1 VTVRFK
7 DLCADAADPARVA
20 AFWAE
25 LLGMRAAPRADGVV
39 ALLRDETPWLWVN
52 PVPEP
57 KVGKNRVH
65 LDLVVPGRE
74 VPGATR
80 LAEFDV
86 FSVFADPEGNEFCA
100 FDPRPGAA
108 SDSPAALALCVDSAD
123 PVAAAAWWA
132 ARTGARTVPGP
143 DGTPRYLEDVP
154 GLDMTWK
161 FVPVD
166 DPRTA
171 KNRWH
176 WDVTAA
182 PADLPGATALRPPG
196 EDRCWTVMADPQGNE
211 FCRFG

>member
-1 VTVRFK
+1 MTVRFK

-20 AFWAE
+20 AFWAD
-25 LLGMRAAPRADGVV
+25 LLGLVAEPRDGGLQV
-39 ALLRDETPWLWVN
+39 LLRDGTPWLWVN

-57 KVGKNRVH
+57 KTVKNRVH
-65 LDLVVPGRE
+65 LDIVVPGRD

-80 LAEFDV
+80 LAEYDV
-86 FSVFADPEGNEFCA
+86 FSVYADPEGNEFCA
-100 FDPRPGAA
+100 FDPEPGDPSVAPRA
-108 SDSPAALALCVDSAD
+108 FALCTDSAE

-132 ARTGARTVPGP
+132 ARTGARIVPGP

-166 DPRTA
+166 DPRGV

-176 WDVTAA
+176 WDVDAA
-182 PADLPGATALRPPG
+182 EVEGATTLRPPG
-196 EDRCWTVMADPQGNE
+196 AGRPWTVMADPQGNE
-211 FCRFG
+211 FCRFP

>member
-1 VTVRFK
+1 MTVRFK

-25 LLGMRAAPRADGVV
+25 LGMRAAPRADGVV

-74 VPGATR
+74 VLVRRGSPSSTSSASSPIPRATSSAPR
-80 LAEFDV
+80 
-86 FSVFADPEGNEFCA
+86 S
-100 FDPRPGAA
+100 RPGAA
-108 SDSPAALALCVDSAD
+108 SDNPAALALCVDSAD

-132 ARTGARTVPGP
+132 ARTGARTVLGP

-161 FVPVD
+161 FVLSTTRAP
-166 DPRTA
+166 PRTA
-171 KNRWH
+171 G
-176 WDVTAA
+176 T
-182 PADLPGATALRPPG
+182 GT
-196 EDRCWTVMADPQGNE
+196 
-211 FCRFG
+211 